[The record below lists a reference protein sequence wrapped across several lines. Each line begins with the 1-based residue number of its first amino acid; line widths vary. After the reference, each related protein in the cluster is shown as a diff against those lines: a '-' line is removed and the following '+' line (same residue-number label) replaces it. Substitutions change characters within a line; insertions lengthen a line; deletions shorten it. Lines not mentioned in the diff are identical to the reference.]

1 MKWSARTTGAWQQ
14 ALDIEVPTEE
24 VERRLEEVARGIQ
37 RRASLPG
44 FRRGRVPLDLVR
56 HHFAESLEQEFLEA
70 FVPRVTSEAV
80 DEARL
85 NPVVPPLV
93 RNLRF
98 TPGQPLRFEALV
110 DVRPE
115 IVARDYRGIPV
126 RRQVRPVDEPAVET
140 VLQRLREESAVF
152 VDLAR
157 PAQRGDVV
165 LADSVRLDAN
175 GRRLP
180 STRARN
186 LRLEL
191 GAPDLVPDLENGLLG
206 AEAGQERTV
215 EIAYPS
221 DYRVPELAGKR
232 ARYLVRVRK
241 IQEKKLR
248 DLDDNLAREVFQLQS
263 LEELRSRVRLNL
275 EGDER
280 VRVQRE
286 VEGAIIEELI
296 RRNPFDLPERLVE
309 WTLERVLRE
318 VTGTD
323 RPVQEPLKRELEQ
336 RYRPGVERSLKREV
350 LLEAVARQEKLEASE
365 EEVAGEIDRMA
376 QADPRQAA
384 RVRARYQ
391 SADRRKALQESLLE
405 RKALEWLMNVAE
417 VQEEVVRESQLVI
430 PATR

>member
-1 MKWSARTTGAWQQ
+1 
-14 ALDIEVPTEE
+14 
-24 VERRLEEVARGIQ
+24 
-37 RRASLPG
+37 
-44 FRRGRVPLDLVR
+44 
-56 HHFAESLEQEFLEA
+56 
-70 FVPRVTSEAV
+70 
-80 DEARL
+80 
-85 NPVVPPLV
+85 
-93 RNLRF
+93 
-98 TPGQPLRFEALV
+98 
-110 DVRPE
+110 
-115 IVARDYRGIPV
+115 
-126 RRQVRPVDEPAVET
+126 

-157 PAQRGDVV
+157 AAQRGDVV

-186 LRLEL
+186 LRLDL
-191 GAPDLVPDLENGLLG
+191 GAPDLLPDLENGLLG

-215 EIAYPS
+215 EIAYPA

-286 VEGAIIEELI
+286 VEGAITEELI
-296 RRNPFDLPERLVE
+296 RRNPFDLPERLVQ
-309 WTLERVLRE
+309 WTLDRVLRE
-318 VTGTD
+318 AAGSD
-323 RPVQEPLKRELEQ
+323 RPIHEPLKRELEQ

-365 EEVAGEIDRMA
+365 EEVAAEIDRMA

-384 RVRARYQ
+384 RVRVRYQ
-391 SADRRKALQESLLE
+391 SADRRRALQESLLE